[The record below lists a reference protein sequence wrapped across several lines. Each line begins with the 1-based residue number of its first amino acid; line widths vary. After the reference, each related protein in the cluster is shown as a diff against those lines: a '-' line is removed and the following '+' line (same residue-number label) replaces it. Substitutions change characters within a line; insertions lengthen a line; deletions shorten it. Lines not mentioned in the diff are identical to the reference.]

1 MLQPPFANLH
11 QDTRRRFLRPAGAA
25 SLTGAA
31 LALAFLWAV
40 PAAQAQTTGTF
51 APGLTESASDSGITL
66 PFNSGAATYMG
77 YLDASEFSSFT
88 SPVLI
93 TGISFRLA
101 TGYNSQILT
110 SAWPSQDLTFSN
122 FNIQLA
128 EASTADE
135 AAGDLEDSTSFAAN
149 QNAATATTVRSGA
162 LTVAADSFTNSL
174 AGTNTF
180 GPTIT
185 FTTPYAYVPGESL
198 TYLIDQSGHGTSE
211 TQAAFASSDFSE
223 FAADALDSSD
233 GTGVPTGYTSP
244 LIVQFQYET
253 GAAAPVPEAS
263 TTISFG
269 VLLALGVGAV
279 IVKRRRTQKQAA

>member
-1 MLQPPFANLH
+1 MQHLSISKPP
-11 QDTRRRFLRPAGAA
+11 QKMRCRFLRPAGT
-25 SLTGAA
+25 SLFTAAA
-31 LALAFLWAV
+31 LALFLAGSA
-40 PAAQAQTTGTF
+40 PSAHAQTTGTF
-51 APGLTESASDSGITL
+51 APGLTESSADSGLTL

-135 AAGDLEDSTSFAAN
+135 TAGDLEDGTSFANN

-162 LTVAADSFTNSL
+162 LSVAADSFTNSL
-174 AGTNTF
+174 TGTNTF
-180 GPTIT
+180 GPTLA
-185 FTTPYAYVPGESL
+185 FSTPYTYTPGESL
-198 TYLIDQSGHGTSE
+198 TYLIDESGYGTSE

-253 GAAAPVPEAS
+253 EASSPVPEAS
-263 TTISFG
+263 TTISLG
-269 VLLALGVGAV
+269 LLLALGAGAV
-279 IVKRRRTQKQAA
+279 IVKRRRRTQSAS

>member
-1 MLQPPFANLH
+1 ML
-11 QDTRRRFLRPAGAA
+11 LRPQPKPTGVCPRPTFPRLLAG
-25 SLTGAA
+25 TAA
-31 LALAFLWAV
+31 LAFVGLAQS
-40 PAAQAQTTGTF
+40 AQAQTTGTF
-51 APGLTESASDSGITL
+51 APGLTESSADSGLTL

-135 AAGDLEDSTSFAAN
+135 TAGDLEDGTSFANN

-174 AGTNTF
+174 TGTNTF
-180 GPTIT
+180 GPALA
-185 FTTPYAYVPGESL
+185 FSTPYTYTPGESL
-198 TYLIDQSGHGTSE
+198 TYLIDESGYGTSE

-223 FAADALDSSD
+223 FGADALDSSD
-233 GTGVPTGYTSP
+233 GTGAPTGYTSP

-253 GAAAPVPEAS
+253 ISAAAVPEAS
-263 TTISFG
+263 TTISLG
-269 VLLALGVGAV
+269 LLLALGAGAV
-279 IVKRRRTQKQAA
+279 IIKRRRTQSAS